1 MKNNF
6 IDMTGKKIGKLK
18 VLYRVDNNKHNQTV
32 WKCICECGNK
42 IDIRG
47 YVLRSGK
54 VKSCGKCMRK
64 SCNKWDLKGEYG
76 IGYDNQGRKFYFS
89 KEDFDIIQLHYWR
102 VHKNQYVST
111 ALYDTNTKKIKYI
124 QLHRFLM
131 KPNSIEEIDHINHIP
146 YDNRRE
152 NLRIVSVPQNQMN
165 SKISL
170 NNTSGVKGVNFDKNN
185 NKWRSRISVNGKRI
199 NLGQFL
205 LFQDAVNARINA
217 EKKYYGEYRYKKE
230 KRDNNDIK
238 TD

>member
-1 MKNNF
+1 
-6 IDMTGKKIGKLK
+6 
-18 VLYRVDNNKHNQTV
+18 
-32 WKCICECGNK
+32 
-42 IDIRG
+42 
-47 YVLRSGK
+47 
-54 VKSCGKCMRK
+54 
-64 SCNKWDLKGEYG
+64 
-76 IGYDNQGRKFYFS
+76 
-89 KEDFDIIQLHYWR
+89 
-102 VHKNQYVST
+102 
-111 ALYDTNTKKIKYI
+111 
-124 QLHRFLM
+124 M